1 MPHRPALA
9 AFILACILAGF
20 AIAADPAAA
29 APGSAACKRD
39 LAIAHAKMKQSLAL
53 VTGANSLPPK
63 ERCANYFRAQEMVT
77 EIRSGFERCEADDK
91 HADAIRNV
99 DEVDTELTKTVNRH
113 CPPSPGMIRI
123 NAIFVKRIGASE
135 LPQGVA
141 ALHSCETLPRVKFID
156 EPFENGRIM
165 LAGCKGTENAS
176 AQESAARNA
185 SAAALADE
193 QTAVY
198 LALDSDG
205 RGARRLTLPILLP
218 DGREGMTDL
227 IPAQSASPPSRDRL
241 AGNWAP
247 AQDGVCRI
255 HAEWKFP
262 GGQPSLVL
270 WQELADCTKS
280 GPPAFKTIID
290 RR

>member
-9 AFILACILAGF
+9 ALMMAGF
-20 AIAADPAAA
+20 ALAACPAAA

-39 LAIAHAKMKQSLAL
+39 LAVVQTKMKQSLAL
-53 VTGANSLPPK
+53 VTAANGLGPK
-63 ERCANYFRAQEMVT
+63 ERCANYFRAQEMVG
-77 EIRSGFERCEADDK
+77 EIRTGLERCEPDGS
-91 HADAIRNV
+91 HFGAIRDV
-99 DEVDTELTKTVNRH
+99 DEVDAELTKMVNRH
-113 CPPSPGMIRI
+113 CPPSSGMIRI
-123 NAIFVKRIGASE
+123 NAIFVKRVGANE
-135 LPQGVA
+135 LPKGVA
-141 ALHSCETLPRVKFID
+141 ALHSCETLPRVKFIN

-165 LAGCKGTENAS
+165 LAGCKGNETAS
-176 AQESAARNA
+176 AQDSAARNA
-185 SAAALADE
+185 SAIALADE
-193 QTAVY
+193 QSAVY

-205 RGARRLTLPILLP
+205 RGAKRVSLPILLP
-218 DGREGMTDL
+218 DGSEGSTDL
-227 IPAQSASPPSRDRL
+227 LPAQGASPQSRDRL

-262 GGQPSLVL
+262 GGKPLLIL